1 MSIERIKKDCKY
13 IDHPICQYAGSEGCA
28 DCILNMANAKDAA
41 DIASGWEVTQSNLP
55 DDIDALHTSTACQF
69 CREGAREKVAYALI
83 EMAHPEPEYMKKK
96 FFGLGQE
103 TRAQV
108 GSLLQIPVPICAH
121 CKKLLQRANNTKW
134 FGALVGGLLA
144 MLILSFFPDFVNAEG
159 SWYVSMLSIAAGAL
173 AGYAIG
179 MTMEKNIRAK
189 LEKEVILDI
198 KEIPQIAEMI
208 EKGWY
213 QFGVKEKKS
222 GVLVFTK
229 KKPRPNA
236 FYKNKTVE

>member
-28 DCILNMANAKDAA
+28 DCILNMANARDAA

-121 CKKLLQRANNTKW
+121 CKKLLYSRCGKSSVDKIIFVNYINYAKCFVYTVVFW
-134 FGALVGGLLA
+134 PCSSCPSSP
-144 MLILSFFPDFVNAEG
+144 ILS
-159 SWYVSMLSIAAGAL
+159 MRKAAGMFPCSPSQQAHLPVMRL
-173 AGYAIG
+173 A
-179 MTMEKNIRAK
+179 
-189 LEKEVILDI
+189 
-198 KEIPQIAEMI
+198 
-208 EKGWY
+208 
-213 QFGVKEKKS
+213 
-222 GVLVFTK
+222 
-229 KKPRPNA
+229 
-236 FYKNKTVE
+236 